1 MYNQLYKLMKDF
13 QATDTMRNKAI
24 YKMHKKKIS
33 YAEIG
38 RKYGLSRERIRK
50 ICQLLDKSK

>member
-1 MYNQLYKLMKDF
+1 MKDF